1 MDTNGDRRT
10 SEWKLLRGGEADL
23 RTLRRRLDAWRAR
36 CRGPQGRIPEA
47 LWRAAVERARREGVK
62 PVAAALRLKVA
73 ALRRRVATTAAPR
86 PAPPVTP
93 AFVELGLVAPA
104 ASCQLEIEAP
114 DGAKLSIRITGPLPD
129 LAGLLATFGRR
140 RA

>member
-1 MDTNGDRRT
+1 MDIKGDRRT
-10 SEWKLLRGGEADL
+10 STWKFRGGEAEL
-23 RTLRRRLDAWRAR
+23 QTLRRRLDAWRAQ

-47 LWRAAVERARREGVK
+47 LWRAAVGRARRAGVE
-62 PVAAALRLKVA
+62 PVAEALHLNVG
-73 ALRRRVATTAAPR
+73 ALRRRVATTAPK
-86 PAPPVTP
+86 PVPPVTP

-104 ASCQLEIEAP
+104 ATCQLEVEAP
-114 DGAKLSIRITGPLPD
+114 DGATLAIRITGPLPD

>member
-1 MDTNGDRRT
+1 MDTKGDRRT
-10 SEWKLLRGGEADL
+10 SKGKFRGGEADL
-23 RTLRRRLDAWRAR
+23 QTLRRRLDAWRAR

-47 LWRAAVERARREGVK
+47 LWRAAVGRARRAGVE
-62 PVAAALRLKVA
+62 PVAEALHLNVG
-73 ALRRRVATTAAPR
+73 ALRRRVATTAAPKQ
-86 PAPPVTP
+86 APPVTP

-104 ASCQLEIEAP
+104 ATCQVEVEAP

>member
-1 MDTNGDRRT
+1 MDTNGHRPTR
-10 SEWKLLRGGEADL
+10 EWKFRGEESDL
-23 RTLRRRLDAWRAR
+23 QTLRRRLDAWRAR

-47 LWRAAVERARREGVK
+47 LWRAAVGRARRAGVE

-73 ALRRRVATTAAPR
+73 ALRRRVATPAVPL
-86 PAPPVTP
+86 PAPPVPP

-104 ASCQLEIEAP
+104 ATCQLEVAAP

-129 LAGLLATFGRR
+129 LAGLLAAFGRR

>member
-1 MDTNGDRRT
+1 MDTNGHRPTR
-10 SEWKLLRGGEADL
+10 EWKFRGEESDL
-23 RTLRRRLDAWRAR
+23 QTLRRRLDAWRAR

-47 LWRAAVERARREGVK
+47 LWHAAVGRARRAGVE
-62 PVAAALRLKVA
+62 PVADALHLNVG
-73 ALRRRVATTAAPR
+73 ALRRRVATTAAPT
-86 PAPPVTP
+86 PAPPVAP

-104 ASCQLEIEAP
+104 ATCQLEIEAP

-140 RA
+140 RG

>member
-10 SEWKLLRGGEADL
+10 STWKFRGGESDL
-23 RTLRRRLDAWRAR
+23 QTLRRRLEAWRAR

-47 LWRAAVERARREGVK
+47 LWRAAVVRARREGVE
-62 PVAAALRLKVA
+62 PVAAALHLNVG
-73 ALRRRVATTAAPR
+73 ALRRRVETAATPR
-86 PAPPVTP
+86 PTSPLTP

-104 ASCQLEIEAP
+104 ATCQLELEAP
-114 DGAKLSIRITGPLPD
+114 DGAKLSIRITGPVPD